1 MKFDIDFINR
11 QLYKLFIFTLLV
23 LIFRLKLKEIIAK
36 VSIIIPTYNRG
47 NLIGNSIKSVLN
59 QTYKYL
65 EVIVVDDG
73 STDNTIEEI
82 NKIEDERVRYIKLK
96 QNSGGSN
103 ARNIGMINATGKYI
117 SFQDSDDIYYPDK
130 IETQLKN
137 IINKHS
143 NLDFCKIK
151 VNFNSS
157 HSQYYPNI
165 RQEKSIQNGNLFNE
179 LISRGNFISTQ
190 AILAKKEFIIKYLF
204 DPKMPRLQDYDLI
217 LRMIPNVRISYTSNV
232 LVELNLQ
239 NDSVTLSQ
247 KKLKKAVNILLK
259 KKFNFNSNQTELFTS
274 YLNLIL
280 STLPK

>member
-1 MKFDIDFINR
+1 MKYEINFIKR
-11 QLYKLFIFTLLV
+11 QLYKLFIFTSLV
-23 LIFRLKLKEIIAK
+23 LIFRLKLNEINAK
-36 VSIIIPTYNRG
+36 VSVIIPTYNRG
-47 NLIGNSIKSVLN
+47 NLISNSIKSVLN

-73 STDNTIEEI
+73 STDNTKEEI

-117 SFQDSDDIYYPDK
+117 SFQDSDDIYYPNK
-130 IETQLKN
+130 IETQVKN

-157 HSQYYPNI
+157 YSQFYPNS
-165 RQEKSIQNGNLFNE
+165 RQEKSIQDGNIFNE

-190 AILAKKEFIIKYLF
+190 AILAKKNFLIKYLF

-217 LRMIPNVRISYTSNV
+217 LRMIPKVRISYTRDV
-232 LVELNLQ
+232 LVELNIQ
-239 NDSVTLSQ
+239 NDSITLSQ
-247 KKLKKAVNILLK
+247 QKLKKAVKILLK
-259 KKFNFNSNQTELFTS
+259 KKFEFNSNQNELFIS